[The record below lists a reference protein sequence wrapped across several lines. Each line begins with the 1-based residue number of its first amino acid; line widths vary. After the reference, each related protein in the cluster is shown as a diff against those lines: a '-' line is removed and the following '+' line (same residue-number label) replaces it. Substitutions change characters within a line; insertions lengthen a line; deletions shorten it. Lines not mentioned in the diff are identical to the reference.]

1 MKPAR
6 LLIAFAWLVSANA
19 LANAATVNADTF
31 TYHDIFALEFAS
43 SPAPHPTENYAVFV
57 RNYMDIM
64 ADRRYGNLWRVDYNG
79 ELRPLTGGEHQD
91 HSPSWSPDG
100 KRLAF
105 VSNRSGSQQIHIY
118 WTDTRE
124 HGQITRLTSSP
135 SNLSWSP
142 DGSMIAFTMFTPAPQ
157 KAPVTLP
164 AAPRGAKWADAPKY
178 IDKAQY
184 RADGVGYLPD
194 GYTQIYVMPAAG
206 GTPRQLTDGDNRISG
221 GVSWSADGKQLYF
234 SANRHADAF
243 ENPINSEVYRLT
255 ISDRSIEQ
263 ITDRFGPDHSPQVS
277 PDGKRLAW
285 LGFDDA
291 RKSYQLTELYVLELD
306 VANAQP
312 QQLSADLDYAAG
324 NIQWSN
330 DSKGIYFSYAKHGKD
345 VVALQPLNGQ
355 RMVITE
361 RMGGMSYSRPY
372 SGGDYAVNDN
382 GAVLF
387 TMSHPQ
393 RPADLAISRGG
404 NERVLTDLN
413 SDLLAHKKLAH
424 IEEIWY
430 TSSHDD
436 KQIQGWIAY
445 PPDFDASKKYPLILE
460 IHGGPHTAY
469 AGSFAAEIQL
479 MAAAGYVVLY
489 TNPRGST
496 SYGEAFAQEIHHNYP
511 SHDHTD
517 LMDGV
522 DALIAKGFIDP
533 ARLFIT
539 GGSGGGVL
547 TAWAIGHTDRFA
559 AAVVAKP
566 VINWYSFVLTADVY
580 SYFARYWFPGMPWDN
595 LEHYMKFSP
604 ISYVGKVTTPTMLL
618 TGEAD
623 YRTPISE
630 SEQYYQA
637 LKLQGVESAMV
648 RVPDAPHGIYSRPSN
663 LIGKVAYILHWFDR
677 YNTNSE

>member
-79 ELRPLTGGEHQD
+79 ELRPLTGGDHQD

>member
-1 MKPAR
+1 MTLRLTVISPQLALATRSKHPLIAIHRSLVVNTRNPPRAGFFFRLVCILSFYLLALLELLMKPAR

-79 ELRPLTGGEHQD
+79 ELRPLTGGDHQD

-324 NIQWSN
+324 NT
-330 DSKGIYFSYAKHGKD
+330 Y
-345 VVALQPLNGQ
+345 
-355 RMVITE
+355 
-361 RMGGMSYSRPY
+361 
-372 SGGDYAVNDN
+372 
-382 GAVLF
+382 
-387 TMSHPQ
+387 
-393 RPADLAISRGG
+393 
-404 NERVLTDLN
+404 
-413 SDLLAHKKLAH
+413 
-424 IEEIWY
+424 
-430 TSSHDD
+430 
-436 KQIQGWIAY
+436 
-445 PPDFDASKKYPLILE
+445 
-460 IHGGPHTAY
+460 
-469 AGSFAAEIQL
+469 
-479 MAAAGYVVLY
+479 GY
-489 TNPRGST
+489 
-496 SYGEAFAQEIHHNYP
+496 H
-511 SHDHTD
+511 
-517 LMDGV
+517 
-522 DALIAKGFIDP
+522 
-533 ARLFIT
+533 
-539 GGSGGGVL
+539 
-547 TAWAIGHTDRFA
+547 
-559 AAVVAKP
+559 
-566 VINWYSFVLTADVY
+566 
-580 SYFARYWFPGMPWDN
+580 
-595 LEHYMKFSP
+595 
-604 ISYVGKVTTPTMLL
+604 
-618 TGEAD
+618 
-623 YRTPISE
+623 
-630 SEQYYQA
+630 
-637 LKLQGVESAMV
+637 
-648 RVPDAPHGIYSRPSN
+648 
-663 LIGKVAYILHWFDR
+663 
-677 YNTNSE
+677 

>member
-1 MKPAR
+1 MKFAR
-6 LLIAFAWLVSANA
+6 PLFALALLVSVTAPVQ
-19 LANAATVNADTF
+19 ATTSTSTNF
-31 TYHDIFALEFAS
+31 TYNDIFALEFAS
-43 SPAPHPTENYAVFV
+43 SPAPHPSESYAVFV

-64 ADRRYGNLWRVDYNG
+64 ADRRYGNLWRVDFNG
-79 ELRPLTGGEHQD
+79 EVRPLTGGEHQD
-91 HSPSWSPDG
+91 HSPTWSPDG

-105 VSNRSGSQQIHIY
+105 VSNRSGSNQIHMY
-118 WTDTRE
+118 WSDTRE
-124 HGQITRLTSSP
+124 HGQLTRLTGSP

-157 KAPVTLP
+157 KPPVSLP

-184 RADGVGYLPD
+184 RADGTGYLPD
-194 GYTQIYVMPAAG
+194 GHVQIYVMPAAG
-206 GTPRQLTDGDNRISG
+206 GTARQLTEGDNRISG

-234 SANRHADAF
+234 SANRHAEAF

-255 ISDRSIEQ
+255 LSDRSIAQ
-263 ITDRFGPDHSPQVS
+263 ITDRFGPDNNPKVS
-277 PDGKRLAW
+277 PDGKYLAW
-285 LGFDDA
+285 LGFDDQ
-291 RKSYQLTELYVLELD
+291 RKSYQLTRLYVMELGQ
-306 VANAQP
+306 ANAKP
-312 QQLSADLDYAAG
+312 QLLTADLDYAAG

-330 DSKGIYFSYAKHGKD
+330 NSTGIYFSYAKHGQD
-345 VVALQPLNGQ
+345 LIALQQLNGERQ
-355 RMVITE
+355 VLTE
-361 RMGGMSYSRPY
+361 NMGGMSYSRPY
-372 SGGDYAVNDN
+372 SGGDYAVNDD

-387 TMSHPQ
+387 TFAHPQ
-393 RPADLAISRGG
+393 RPADLALLRAG
-404 NERVLTDLN
+404 NERTLTDLN
-413 SDLLAHKKLAH
+413 SDLLGHKKLAH

-430 TSSHDD
+430 RSSHDD

-445 PPDFDASKKYPLILE
+445 PPDFDANKKYPLILE

-479 MAAAGYVVLY
+479 MAAHGYVVLY

-533 ARLFIT
+533 DRLFIT

-566 VINWYSFVLTADVY
+566 VINWFSFVLTADAY
-580 SYFARYWFPGMPWDN
+580 SYFSRYWFPGMPWDN

-604 ISYVGKVTTPTMLL
+604 ISYVGKVKTPTMLL

-637 LKLQGVESAMV
+637 LKLQGVDSAMV

-677 YNTNSE
+677 YNTPK